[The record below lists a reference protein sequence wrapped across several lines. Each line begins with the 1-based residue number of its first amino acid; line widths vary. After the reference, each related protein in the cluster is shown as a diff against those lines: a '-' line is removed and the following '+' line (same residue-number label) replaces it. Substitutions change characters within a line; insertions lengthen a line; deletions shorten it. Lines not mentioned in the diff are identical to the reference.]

1 MFGDRS
7 HLVMPTRDDTYT
19 EITKLVIKVSDDS
32 ENFPVKEDI
41 TQM

>member
-7 HLVMPTRDDTYT
+7 HLIMPTRDDTYT

-32 ENFPVKEDI
+32 PVKEDI
-41 TQM
+41 TKM